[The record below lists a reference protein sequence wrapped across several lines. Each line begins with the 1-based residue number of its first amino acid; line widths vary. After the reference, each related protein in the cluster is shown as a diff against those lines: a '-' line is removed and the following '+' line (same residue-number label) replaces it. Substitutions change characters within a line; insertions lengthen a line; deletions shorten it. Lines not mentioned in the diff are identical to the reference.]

1 MVPLND
7 LGNTGMTVAG
17 LSLGTVKFGRTA
29 GVRYPTAAKM
39 PTDDEARE
47 LLATAK
53 ALGINLIDTAPA
65 YGIAEERLGGL
76 LHDQRN
82 DWLICTKVGEEF
94 DGARST
100 FDFTPEHCRISVERS
115 LGRLRTDRLDIV
127 LIHSDGNDVNIIER
141 YGTLAALK
149 ALKEE
154 GKIRAIGMSHKS
166 IAGAEH
172 ALNAGAD
179 VLMATLNREFTEEGE
194 LIARAAG
201 QGCGILIKKALAS
214 GHGRSEDLSFVAD
227 FPGVHSIVVGTTNP
241 DHLRENAAAIA
252 AS

>member
-1 MVPLND
+1 MIK
-7 LGNTGMTVAG
+7 
-17 LSLGTVKFGRTA
+17 SCR
-29 GVRYPTAAKM
+29 
-39 PTDDEARE
+39 
-47 LLATAK
+47 
-53 ALGINLIDTAPA
+53 
-65 YGIAEERLGGL
+65 
-76 LHDQRN
+76 
-82 DWLICTKVGEEF
+82 
-94 DGARST
+94 GARST

-154 GKIRAIGMSHKS
+154 GKIRAIGMSHKTV
-166 IAGAEH
+166 AGAEH
-172 ALNAGAD
+172 ALGAGAD
-179 VLMATLNREFTEEGE
+179 VLMATLNRAFTEEAE

-201 QGCGILIKKALAS
+201 QGCGVLIKKALAS
-214 GHGRSEDLSFVAD
+214 GHGRSEDLRFVAD

-252 AS
+252 AG

>member
-1 MVPLND
+1 MVSMNN
-7 LGNTGMTVAG
+7 LGNTGLHVARI
-17 LSLGTVKFGRTA
+17 SLGTVKFGRTA
-29 GVRYPTAAKM
+29 AVKYPAAVKM

-47 LLATAK
+47 LLATAR

-76 LHDQRN
+76 LYGQRD

-100 FDFTPEHCRISVERS
+100 FDFTPEHCRFSVERS

-172 ALNAGAD
+172 ALSAGAD
-179 VLMATLNREFTEEGE
+179 VLMATLNRDFTEEGE

-241 DHLRENAAAIA
+241 DHLMENAAAIA

>member
-1 MVPLND
+1 MND
-7 LGNTGMTVAG
+7 LGNTGMRAAK

-29 GVRYPTAAKM
+29 GVKYPSAAKM
-39 PTDDEARE
+39 PTDGEARE
-47 LLATAK
+47 LLATAR

-65 YGIAEERLGGL
+65 YGTSEERLGGL
-76 LHDQRN
+76 LHGQRN

-115 LGRLRTDRLDIV
+115 LRRLRTDRLDIV
-127 LIHSDGNDVNIIER
+127 LIHSDGNDVQIIEH
-141 YGTLAALK
+141 YGTLAALQ

-154 GKIRAIGMSHKS
+154 GKIRAIGMSHKTVE
-166 IAGAEH
+166 GAEH
-172 ALNAGAD
+172 ALDAGAD
-179 VLMATLNREFTEEGE
+179 VLMATLNPDFTDEAE

-214 GHGRSEDLSFVAD
+214 GHGRSEDLRFVAD

-241 DHLRENAAAIA
+241 HHLRENAVAISA
-252 AS
+252 G